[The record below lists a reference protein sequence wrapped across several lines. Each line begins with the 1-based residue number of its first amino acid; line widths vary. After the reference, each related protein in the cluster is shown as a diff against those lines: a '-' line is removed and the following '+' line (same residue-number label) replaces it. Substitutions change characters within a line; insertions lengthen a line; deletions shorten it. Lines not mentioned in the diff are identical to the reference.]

1 MAEATLFEGNALVSS
16 DLFKKLQGAGSN
28 LLGGSSGGG
37 VRRIS
42 IRGKRFREVVGGE
55 EMRVSKSNS
64 MNIVI
69 VDAAPISRM
78 YYEGVYTPDKP
89 AAPQCWSSDTNVPSA
104 DVPEEQRMAPRC
116 MDCKMNIKG
125 SGQGDSRAC
134 RFQQRLAVVI
144 EGQLDK
150 VYQLQLPAT
159 SVFGDTHDRKMPMQ
173 AYARFLHEN
182 RTPPIAVVTEMYF
195 DDDSAGPKLFFKP
208 ARPLEEAE
216 LEQVASVLE
225 HSDTQRAITFSVAK
239 PKEDSVRAISAPQGD
254 SAAPAKKAKPKKKAS
269 IFEDEGEEEEP
280 EEPKRV
286 AKKPSNVEDT
296 DPELDAILDA
306 WDD

>member
-1 MAEATLFEGNALVSS
+1 MAEATLFEGNSLVSS

-28 LLGGSSGGG
+28 LLGGNSGGG
-37 VRRIS
+37 MRRIS

-89 AAPQCWSSDTNVPSA
+89 SAPQCWSADTNVPSV
-104 DVPEEQRMAPRC
+104 DVPEEQRMAARC
-116 MDCKMNIKG
+116 MDCPMNIKG

-159 SVFGDTHDRKMPMQ
+159 SVFGEVHDRKMPMQ
-173 AYARFLHEN
+173 AYARFLNEN

-216 LEQVASVLE
+216 LEQVAGVLE

-239 PKEDSVRAISAPQGD
+239 PKGDVAIAAPV
-254 SAAPAKKAKPKKKAS
+254 APVAPAKKAKPAKKAS

-280 EEPKRV
+280 KEPKRV

-296 DPELDAILDA
+296 DPELDAIVAA

>member
-1 MAEATLFEGNALVSS
+1 MTEATLFEGNSLVSS

-28 LLGGSSGGG
+28 LLGGNPGGG
-37 VRRIS
+37 MRRIS

-55 EMRVSKSNS
+55 AMRVSKSNS
-64 MNIVI
+64 MNVVI

-78 YYEGVYTPDKP
+78 YYEGAYTPDKP
-89 AAPQCWSSDTNVPSA
+89 AAPQCWSADTNVPSA
-104 DVPEEQRMAPRC
+104 DVPEEQRMAARC
-116 MDCKMNIKG
+116 MDCPMNIKG

-159 SVFGDTHDRKMPMQ
+159 SVFGEVHDRKMPMQ
-173 AYARFLHEN
+173 AYARFLNEN

-208 ARPLEEAE
+208 ERPLEEAE
-216 LEQVASVLE
+216 LEQAASVLE
-225 HSDTQRAITFSVAK
+225 HADTQRAITFSVVK
-239 PKEDSVRAISAPQGD
+239 PKAGGAIAAPVTPV
-254 SAAPAKKAKPKKKAS
+254 APAKKAKPAKKVS
-269 IFEDEGEEEEP
+269 IFEDEGEEEESK
-280 EEPKRV
+280 EPKRV

-296 DPELDAILDA
+296 DPELDAIVDA

>member
-1 MAEATLFEGNALVSS
+1 
-16 DLFKKLQGAGSN
+16 
-28 LLGGSSGGG
+28 
-37 VRRIS
+37 
-42 IRGKRFREVVGGE
+42 
-55 EMRVSKSNS
+55 
-64 MNIVI
+64 
-69 VDAAPISRM
+69 
-78 YYEGVYTPDKP
+78 
-89 AAPQCWSSDTNVPSA
+89 
-104 DVPEEQRMAPRC
+104 
-116 MDCKMNIKG
+116 MNIKG

-159 SVFGDTHDRKMPMQ
+159 SVFGEVHDRKMPMQ
-173 AYARFLHEN
+173 AYARFLNEN

-239 PKEDSVRAISAPQGD
+239 PKESGVAIAAPVTP
-254 SAAPAKKAKPKKKAS
+254 AAPAKKAKPAKKAS

-280 EEPKRV
+280 KRV
-286 AKKPSNVEDT
+286 AKKPSSVEDT
-296 DPELDAILDA
+296 DPELESIVAA